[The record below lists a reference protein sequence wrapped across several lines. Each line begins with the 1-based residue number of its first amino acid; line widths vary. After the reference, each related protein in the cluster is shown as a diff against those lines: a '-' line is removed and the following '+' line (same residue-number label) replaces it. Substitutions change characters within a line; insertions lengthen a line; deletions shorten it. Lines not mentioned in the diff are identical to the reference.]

1 MSDTI
6 NNTDDK
12 PRYEVRHYTLCD
24 GWINCWML
32 DDKPQVFESTEEA
45 QLEIDEFFDDIQT
58 EIDAG
63 NRGPD
68 EGYARNEF
76 CIYDCRTGE
85 AVDTPISIEDET
97 EATSKEEP
105 E

>member
-1 MSDTI
+1 MSETSK
-6 NNTDDK
+6 NTDDK

-32 DDKPQVFESTEEA
+32 DDKPHAFATIEEA
-45 QLEIDEFFDDIQT
+45 QAELDEFFEDIQA

-63 NRGPD
+63 DREPD
-68 EGYARNEF
+68 EGYAREDF

-85 AVDTPISIEDET
+85 PVETPPPAEDKT
-97 EATSKEEP
+97 IATSTEEP